1 MSLQSK
7 TVIAGHSAF
16 GSTLRGGRP
25 VPAHAACSARES
37 AIDRTR
43 RFRPAELGLGALLIL
58 VLLLAAT
65 GCGGEKVSQVREKAK
80 VGVSLERASEAAWSD
95 GMEATAGLLPMRRAT
110 PGTVL
115 MGRVSEVLHQEGDRV
130 KAGEILARVESRDV
144 QARLAQAQAAVS
156 AARAQETNSRLTLE
170 RIQRLHERNATSQKS
185 VDDANAGY
193 EAAAAGL
200 RAAEEGVEAAK
211 VMVGYSLIAAPFSG
225 VVAKRQVEVG
235 DTASPGMP
243 LFVVEETRKM
253 KLEASV
259 PEMWLARLAVGD
271 DVEVEVESARG
282 GRRRGSVAEIL
293 PSVDPQT
300 RTVMVRVLLENED
313 SALRSGMF
321 ARVRIGGASRPALLV
336 SESALVRRGPL
347 TGIFV
352 VNAEEVAHLRWITV
366 GDARDGRVEALTGL
380 KDGERYVV
388 SAPPELQDGM
398 KVEAR

>member
-1 MSLQSK
+1 
-7 TVIAGHSAF
+7 VIG
-16 GSTLRGGRP
+16 
-25 VPAHAACSARES
+25 
-37 AIDRTR
+37 AIGRTR
-43 RFRPAELGLGALLIL
+43 PSRLAKIGVGS
-58 VLLLAAT
+58 LLLTALMLSVT
-65 GCGGEKVSQVREKAK
+65 GCGGEKVSQVREQAK
-80 VGVSLERASEAAWSD
+80 VGVSLERASEVPWSEA
-95 GMEATAGLLPMRRAT
+95 MEATAGLQPLRRAA

-156 AARAQETNSRLTLE
+156 AARAQETNARLTLE

-185 VDDANAGY
+185 LDDASAGY
-193 EAAAAGL
+193 EAAAAGMK
-200 RAAEEGVEAAK
+200 AAEEGVAAAT
-211 VMVGYSLIAAPFSG
+211 VMVGYSIITAPFAG

-259 PEMWLARLAVGD
+259 PESWLARLAVGD
-271 DVEVEVESARG
+271 EVEVEVESAAG
-282 GRRRGSVAEIL
+282 GTRRGSVAEIL

-300 RTVMVRVLLENED
+300 RTVMVRVLLENDD

-321 ARVRIGGASRPALLV
+321 ARLRIGAGSRAALLV
-336 SESALVRRGPL
+336 PESSLVRRGPL

-352 VNAEEVAHLRWITV
+352 VNPEGVAHLRWITV
-366 GDARDGRVEALTGL
+366 GEARDGRVEVLTGL
-380 KDGERYVV
+380 KTGEGYVA
-388 SAPPELQDGM
+388 APAPELADGM
-398 KVEAR
+398 QVEAK

>member
-1 MSLQSK
+1 MSLQSR
-7 TVIAGHSAF
+7 IG
-16 GSTLRGGRP
+16 
-25 VPAHAACSARES
+25 ARES
-37 AIDRTR
+37 AIDAIR
-43 RFRPAELGLGALLIL
+43 RLRPAELGLGAMLIL

-95 GMEATAGLLPMRRAT
+95 GMEATAGLQPLRRAT

-156 AARAQETNSRLTLE
+156 AARAQETNARLTLE
-170 RIQRLHERNATSQKS
+170 RVQRLHDRNATSQKS

-200 RAAEEGVEAAK
+200 KAAEEGVEAAK
-211 VMVGYSLIAAPFSG
+211 VMVGYSLITAPFSG

-243 LFVVEETRKM
+243 LFVVEETRRM

-259 PEMWLARLAVGD
+259 PELWLTRLAVGD
-271 DVEVEVESARG
+271 EVEVEVESASG
-282 GRRRGSVAEIL
+282 GKRRGSVAEIM

-321 ARVRIGGASRPALLV
+321 ARLRIGGASRPALLV
-336 SESALVRRGPL
+336 SESALVHRGPL

-366 GDARDGRVEALTGL
+366 GDARDGRVEVLTGL
-380 KDGERYVV
+380 KEGERYVV
-388 SAPPELQDGM
+388 AAPPELHDGM